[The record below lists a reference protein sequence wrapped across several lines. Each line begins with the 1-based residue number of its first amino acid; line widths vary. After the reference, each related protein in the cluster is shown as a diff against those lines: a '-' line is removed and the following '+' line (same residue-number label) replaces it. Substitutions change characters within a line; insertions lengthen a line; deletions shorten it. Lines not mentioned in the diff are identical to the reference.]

1 MNILTIKNLD
11 IWYTQNKNIIE
22 NLSLEIEDN
31 QIIGLIG
38 LNGAG
43 KTTLFNTICGIHDK
57 YKCDE
62 IFYCDKKSHENN
74 IYIKYQILYYNHYN
88 KCDMYDVKYC
98 LIDCECD
105 VCDIDD
111 SSYIIIERYI
121 DLLINCNM
129 CERLR
134 IENVKFIF

>member
-1 MNILTIKNLD
+1 MIKNFF
-11 IWYTQNKNIIE
+11 IKNTNFNEIEFELMFE
-22 NLSLEIEDN
+22 NLIE
-31 QIIGLIG
+31 
-38 LNGAG
+38 
-43 KTTLFNTICGIHDK
+43 KTTKIIYDFKKNNYCEKIKKIH
-57 YKCDE
+57 
-62 IFYCDKKSHENN
+62 ITFYCDKKSHENN
-74 IYIKYQILYYNHYN
+74 IYIKYQILYYNRYN
-88 KCDMYDVKYC
+88 KCDMYDIKYC

-121 DLLINCNM
+121 DLLINCNL